1 MSRNNKSARLHA
13 QAKQISE
20 MRKKGDSGPS
30 KTMPKHGKKWTYR
43 HNPDAMKRLAEF
55 VKTTSVDTKKSGG
68 KAILEKAGGAA
79 K

>member
-43 HNPDAMKRLAEF
+43 HNPDAMKRLIRC
-55 VKTTSVDTKKSGG
+55 S
-68 KAILEKAGGAA
+68 
-79 K
+79 